1 MIRSTENRW
10 LHRFAI
16 LTALATLF
24 LICLGG
30 LVTSKG
36 VGMSVPDWPTTYG
49 YSMFFF
55 PFSKWVGGI
64 FYEHSHRLV
73 ASMVGFLT
81 VALAVWLW
89 LQEPRR
95 WLRWLGIV
103 AVFGVVLQGVLGG
116 LRVAWMKDEL
126 GIFHAALAQLFFV
139 LVCAIALFTSRWW
152 ASASR
157 LPIRE
162 RSGLRYMYQAVTA
175 MIFLQLILGAT
186 MRHQHAGLA
195 ISDFPLAHGKIW
207 PALDPDSIARYNQ
220 KRLETTALNP
230 ITAFQVG
237 LQMAHRL
244 AALLLVAGIIWQARL
259 TIRHLGW
266 SHPVTRLSI
275 AWVGLILGQ
284 AVLGAA
290 TIWTNK
296 AADIATA
303 HVAVGALSLLAG
315 AMLLL
320 VARRCFETSPV
331 EAVATAGARARN
343 EPANRPAQLPA

>member
-73 ASMVGFLT
+73 ASAVGLLT

-116 LRVAWMKDEL
+116 LRVAWLKDEL

-152 ASASR
+152 TSAAK
-157 LPIRE
+157 LPVRD
-162 RSGLRYMYQAVTA
+162 RSGLGYLYQALTA
-175 MIFLQLILGAT
+175 LIFLQLILGAT

-195 ISDFPLAHGKIW
+195 ISDFPLAHGKLW

-220 KRLETTALNP
+220 ERLETAALNP
-230 ITAFQVG
+230 ITPFAVG
-237 LQMAHRL
+237 LQMAHRVL
-244 AALLLVAGIIWQARL
+244 AFLLLAGVLWQACL
-259 TIRHLGW
+259 TIRQLGR

-275 AWVGLILGQ
+275 AWVGLSVGQ

-296 AADIATA
+296 AADVATA
-303 HVAVGALSLLAG
+303 HVAGGALSLLTG
-315 AMLLL
+315 AMLVL
-320 VARRCFETSPV
+320 VARRCFQTSPV
-331 EAVATAGARARN
+331 EAHAAADARPRN